1 MINLDSIIKAYN
13 DEFGDSLVEILL
25 FGSYARG
32 DYNAD
37 SDIDIAGIVKGE
49 RADLQQKEKVIW
61 KAANAL
67 GLEYDVIVSP
77 IVIPYDEYEAY
88 KNELPYYRNI
98 MNEGIRLDHPEKWN

>member
-1 MINLDSIIKAYN
+1 MTVFELEGFIKLLIHRYN
-13 DEFGDSLVEILL
+13 AEYAIL

-67 GLEYDVIVSP
+67 GLENDVIVSP

-98 MNEGIRLDHPEKWN
+98 MNEGIKLERTI